1 MNTEQSN
8 NMKRKVLVVDD
19 NASFREL
26 LTDLLE
32 MIGYDVWTA
41 KDGLAG
47 LDTLH
52 HGPFDLILTD
62 YRMPGMSGLEM
73 AAFIRRSD
81 TVTPIV
87 LITGDTCALDPE
99 MVARAGITR
108 VLPKPVQI
116 DEFLKICSVESKE
129 TKGNGTS
136 TTRQKETNQVS
147 RAMAKPIALGVLVL
161 ALTTGCAGMSTRQQR
176 ALSGGAIGAAG
187 GAAIGAMAG
196 SPTTGAIVGGA
207 VGTATGALWDDIK
220 KSLK

>member
-136 TTRQKETNQVS
+136 TTRQKETSQMS
-147 RAMAKPIALGVLVL
+147 RAMSKPIALG
-161 ALTTGCAGMSTRQQR
+161 
-176 ALSGGAIGAAG
+176 
-187 GAAIGAMAG
+187 
-196 SPTTGAIVGGA
+196 
-207 VGTATGALWDDIK
+207 
-220 KSLK
+220 